1 MANFVKSLLGRSKAV
16 LRLGE
21 PMKMTLVVRTDL
33 KMTTGKIG
41 SQCAHAAVI
50 CYTQALKKNPEYLN
64 AWLNLGQPKIV
75 LRVPCEEDLNNLIL
89 LANDKNIVNGS
100 VHDAGKTQVKAGT
113 LTVIGI
119 GPDTAENI
127 DAITKTL
134 KTL

>member
-75 LRVPCEEDLNNLIL
+75 LRVPCEEELKNLIL